1 MYTSQK
7 VNFCPTCPDISSLK
21 EKLQKNF
28 SPSCIHNNFSVCPC
42 FMYGFQVRSPQYKCT
57 GFLYYIL
64 KCYLYSILQ
73 DSPLVLQSDRNV
85 TVNARNQNGHLTGQ
99 MVVGE
104 FYVNLY
110 FKPFSEENTVHY
122 YLMKMRRAAWH
133 WTYIRGVEQT
143 LSYSLQTMHRWF
155 SL

>member
-1 MYTSQK
+1 M
-7 VNFCPTCPDISSLK
+7 I
-21 EKLQKNF
+21 
-28 SPSCIHNNFSVCPC
+28 
-42 FMYGFQVRSPQYKCT
+42 
-57 GFLYYIL
+57 
-64 KCYLYSILQ
+64 
-73 DSPLVLQSDRNV
+73 LQSDRNV

-104 FYVNLY
+104 FFVNLY

-122 YLMKMRRAAWH
+122 YLMKMRTAAWH
-133 WTYIRGVEQT
+133 WTDIRGVEQT